1 MPLAKNQANA
11 QLSTKQISKASSKI
25 TGKNQKS
32 KDEEE
37 EVKQSSSE
45 YSSEQIVFIERDP
58 SMDVKTFK
66 MI

>member
-1 MPLAKNQANA
+1 MPATKNQANA
-11 QLSTKQISKASSKI
+11 QLSTQQISKASSKI

>member
-1 MPLAKNQANA
+1 M
-11 QLSTKQISKASSKI
+11 ISKASSKTR
-25 TGKNQKS
+25 TGRSQKS
-32 KDEEE
+32 NDYEE

-45 YSSEQIVFIERDP
+45 YSSEQIVFIEREP